1 MWLRCLQAT
10 ALGLLCQLLPSSP
23 AHISASGGAHKMHR
37 LVGHTCSPSQPIV
50 LARPLLR
57 RARGAPQERKKL
69 RTQRRVEREKEKQE
83 LIRQGLLEPPPPKV
97 KIGNLMRVLG
107 EQAVADPTAIEAQ
120 VRSEMAE
127 RQQARSRSAPRT
139 HSSAS
144 HRVTC
149 TGDGSL

>member
-1 MWLRCLQAT
+1 
-10 ALGLLCQLLPSSP
+10 
-23 AHISASGGAHKMHR
+23 MHR
-37 LVGHTCSPSQPIV
+37 LVGHTCSPSRPIV

-127 RQQARSRSAPRT
+127 RQQARSRSAPST

-144 HRVTC
+144 HRSHVHW
-149 TGDGSL
+149 